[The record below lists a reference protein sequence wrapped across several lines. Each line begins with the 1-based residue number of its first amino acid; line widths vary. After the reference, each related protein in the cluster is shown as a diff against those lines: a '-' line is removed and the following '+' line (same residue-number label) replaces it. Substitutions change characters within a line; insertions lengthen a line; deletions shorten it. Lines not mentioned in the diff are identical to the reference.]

1 MPKALQQG
9 ELKFWGELCSYIDHV
24 KVKLGV
30 PGVAVAVV
38 GGATGARGPFLGEKC
53 AGLRS
58 LAAAGLPVDRDT
70 VFQLASVSKPI
81 TTTVLAGLTAPAG
94 GKLKWLDKVPRGL
107 RDPPPTVPHT
117 LLAPEPRPQRG
128 TRRDTKAAPR
138 AGARP
143 ACVHQLRVHR
153 CGGRV
158 RGCRRHHLGGPG

>member
-53 AGLRS
+53 AGVRS
-58 LAAAGLPVDRDT
+58 LAAPGLAVDRDT
-70 VFQLASVSKPI
+70 VFQLASVANPL

-94 GKLKWLDKVPRGL
+94 GKLEWLDKVPGAWRDHPPTFDQLLSHRSGLPDHAGDKLEDQGTGRDEGPGGVQKRL
-107 RDPPPTVPHT
+107 RD
-117 LLAPEPRPQRG
+117 
-128 TRRDTKAAPR
+128 
-138 AGARP
+138 
-143 ACVHQLRVHR
+143 
-153 CGGRV
+153 
-158 RGCRRHHLGGPG
+158 